1 MVSTFFKADLLK
13 LVIAPKSA
21 ARSLVGGCCAGLGA
35 PLGINGGGG
44 GGGGGGD
51 GTIESKSCY

>member
-1 MVSTFFKADLLK
+1 M
-13 LVIAPKSA
+13 APKSA
-21 ARSLVGGCCAGLGA
+21 ARSLVGGWGAGA
-35 PLGINGGGG
+35 PFGINGGG